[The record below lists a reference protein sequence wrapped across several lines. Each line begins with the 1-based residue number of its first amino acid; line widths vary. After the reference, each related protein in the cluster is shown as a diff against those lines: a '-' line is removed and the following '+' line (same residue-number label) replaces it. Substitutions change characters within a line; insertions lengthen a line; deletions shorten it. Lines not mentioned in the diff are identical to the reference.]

1 MPKLKNDVEHSIE
14 VKKSKFIT
22 YLHRTDSEDEA
33 RAFIKLVKKTHPDA
47 RHHCT
52 ALVIGPIVRSNDD
65 GEPAGTAGHPMLD
78 VLTSRGMTDIVAVVV
93 RYFGGTLLGKG
104 GLVRAYTDSVKL
116 ALEQASLVE
125 AQTLQTYRIAFD
137 YSLIGR
143 FDAYFRTRGIEVI
156 SKDYQ
161 SEVVYHFCVK
171 ENIDTALNELASG
184 RIQIDYVDETERESA
199 VPTTGG

>member
-143 FDAYFRTRGIEVI
+143 FDAYFRARGIEI
-156 SKDYQ
+156 
-161 SEVVYHFCVK
+161 
-171 ENIDTALNELASG
+171 G
-184 RIQIDYVDETERESA
+184 RAHV
-199 VPTTGG
+199 